1 LKKNDEKGVIHWM
14 QRLKTDLKRKDV
26 LNFFKKVAFSE
37 NQKQQFNFLKK
48 ELAANKDEKRIAFIE
63 HSSEEAVIIASSL
76 LPSIKKQYPDYKIYF
91 FTKHEY
97 VDLINSHPDL
107 EKTLYFSEEMNDP
120 LFFEGKG
127 DRPKYFDI
135 VFAPYLS
142 VRNNYTRNSE
152 DKISF
157 NLLS

>member
-1 LKKNDEKGVIHWM
+1 M

-26 LNFFKKVAFSE
+26 LNFFKKVAYSE
-37 NQKQQFNFLKK
+37 NQKQQFNSLKK

-63 HSSEEAVIIASSL
+63 PSSEEAVIIASSI
-76 LPSIKKQYPDYKIYF
+76 LPSIKKQYPDHKIYF

-97 VDLINSHPDL
+97 IDLINSHPCL

-127 DRPKYFDI
+127 DKPQYFDI

-142 VRNNYTRNSE
+142 IRNNYMRNSK
-152 DKISF
+152 DKITFDIYESR
-157 NLLS
+157 